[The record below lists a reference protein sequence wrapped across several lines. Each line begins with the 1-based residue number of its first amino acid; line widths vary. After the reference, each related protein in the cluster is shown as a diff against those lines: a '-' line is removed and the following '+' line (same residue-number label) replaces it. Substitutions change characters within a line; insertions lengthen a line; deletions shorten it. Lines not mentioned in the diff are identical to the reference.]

1 MTPSPSDDAAA
12 PVEQH
17 PAPLSAGDSRMPDA
31 IRPMLATEASEPF
44 DSPDYLFEPMWGGLR
59 AMAHVRDGI
68 VRLRA
73 RNGRDLTP
81 YFPELLC
88 IPDAVHAREAILDGE
103 IVVTDA
109 QGHPAFDLLRP
120 RLHLMASAAQA
131 DGELR
136 PQLPVE
142 LKLKRVAGQ
151 ISYQACDV
159 LWLDGHSLIDL
170 PLWQRKSRL
179 HDLIRSGAELAPV
192 DFVDDEGVALY
203 DAMLPRRIEGV
214 VAKTK
219 TGPYIPGLRSR
230 SWLEIRAL
238 ESGDFVVGG
247 YTIGGARR
255 KGEPFSQLLLGGYA
269 DGRFEFVG
277 SVSGGLRD
285 AEAKELI
292 AHMEPLLIDQSPFFD
307 TPAIP
312 RLIYWT
318 RPEIVCHVRFSEWTR
333 EGQLRF
339 PIFSALRPDL
349 DARDCVVD

>member
-1 MTPSPSDDAAA
+1 
-12 PVEQH
+12 
-17 PAPLSAGDSRMPDA
+17 
-31 IRPMLATEASEPF
+31 
-44 DSPDYLFEPMWGGLR
+44 
-59 AMAHVRDGI
+59 MAHIRDGI

-73 RNGRDLTP
+73 RNGRELTP
-81 YFPELLC
+81 YFPELRC
-88 IPDAVHAREAILDGE
+88 IPDGVSAREAILDGE

-120 RLHLMASAAQA
+120 RLQLMASAAAAEREQLP
-131 DGELR
+131 D
-136 PQLPVE
+136 LPVE
-142 LKLKRVAGQ
+142 LKLKRVGGQ
-151 ISYQACDV
+151 MSYQAFDV

-179 HDLIRSGAELAPV
+179 HDAIRAGAELAPV
-192 DFVDDEGVALY
+192 DYVDDEGVAFY
-203 DAMLPRRIEGV
+203 EAVVPRRLEGV
-214 VAKTK
+214 VAKQK
-219 TGPYIPGLRSR
+219 TGAYIPGRRSR

-277 SVSGGLRD
+277 AVSGGLRD

-292 AHMEPLLIDQSPFFD
+292 AHMEPLLIDASPFFD

-318 RPEIVCHVRFSEWTR
+318 RPEIVCRVRFSEWTR

-349 DARDCVVD
+349 DARDCVVE